1 MVSVRSYGDTP
12 FRVAVVHGGPG
23 APGSVAVVARELA
36 RDVGALE
43 PLQTQTTLAGQIAE
57 LEGVL
62 RQHAQPPVVLIG
74 HSWGA
79 WLAWLLTAQAPDL
92 VKRLVLVGSGPF
104 TMEYVSQI
112 NPNRFSRMTPAE
124 QALYRDLLARLSDPA
139 TAGEPGLL
147 DQLGELVE
155 KADSYEPL
163 TIATDE
169 RDRLA
174 VDGSLYQSVWE
185 EAAALRKSG
194 ELLRAAERITC
205 PVLAIHG
212 DVDPHPAAGVR
223 EPLTKALSDFRF
235 VLLERCGHS
244 PWKERHAA
252 DRFYELLRQE
262 LRA

>member
-1 MVSVRSYGDTP
+1 MLNVRSCGDAP

-23 APGSVAVVARELA
+23 APGSVAAVARELA
-36 RDVGALE
+36 RDGGTLE
-43 PLQTQTTLAGQIAE
+43 PLQTKTTLAGQIAE
-57 LEGVL
+57 LEEVL
-62 RQHAQPPVVLIG
+62 RQHGQPPVVLIG

-79 WLAWLLTAQAPDL
+79 WLAWLLTAQSPDL

-104 TMEYVSQI
+104 KMEYVSQI
-112 NPNRFSRMTPAE
+112 NPNRYSRLSPAE

-147 DQLGELVE
+147 DKLGELVE
-155 KADSYEPL
+155 KADTYDPIP
-163 TIATDE
+163 IATDE
-169 RDRLA
+169 QDKLT
-174 VDGSLYQSVWE
+174 VDGAMYQSVWE

-194 ELLRAAERITC
+194 ELLRMAERITC

-223 EPLTKALSDFRF
+223 EPLMKALGDFRF
-235 VLLERCGHS
+235 VLLERCGHT

-252 DRFYELLRQE
+252 DRFYSLLRQE